1 MTIFDNSNDFAIFA
15 LSRTIRVV
23 FLEATEQKTI
33 VHLSTTKM
41 RGGQQ
46 FDPTVSSNLR
56 IEKCASFSVHYTLN
70 FR

>member
-23 FLEATEQKTI
+23 FLEATKQKTI

-46 FDPTVSSNLR
+46 FDPPVSSKDGDKKSLTSIYDEGR
-56 IEKCASFSVHYTLN
+56 TQ
-70 FR
+70 